1 MKIARKKKIK
11 MLPLG
16 SDPPDTDLQGPMLRR
31 ARVETEPFQRG
42 DARVAG
48 GWRRRILTG
57 AFSHEHTGLGFCCS
71 FSVQSSLFY
80 SSIPIPC
87 HPACL
92 PASTCIQRGRELT

>member
-1 MKIARKKKIK
+1 MKVARNKKIK
-11 MLPLG
+11 MLPVG
-16 SDPPDTDLQGPMLRR
+16 SDSPSDLQGPMLRC
-31 ARVETEPFQRG
+31 ARVETEPLQRG

-92 PASTCIQRGRELT
+92 QPPPAFERA